1 MAYMDNTIIGKLPV
15 INKTRNSKMVKIESE
30 KGKEFSMP
38 YKKKIRRLQDQL
50 KLFSAHRTAKGFCR
64 VSWFCSWSN

>member
-38 YKKKIRRLQDQL
+38 YKKKNPKTSRSIEIVQR
-50 KLFSAHRTAKGFCR
+50 S
-64 VSWFCSWSN
+64 

>member
-38 YKKKIRRLQDQL
+38 YKKKKSEDFKI
-50 KLFSAHRTAKGFCR
+50 
-64 VSWFCSWSN
+64 N